1 MQFKQQIESWLE
13 KLRAGSLGED
23 DLTRALDQLGN
34 GDRPTQRILYLQAR
48 TTAVDGE
55 VIGMAEVVNG
65 EILDPPDNPEDWP
78 YATVSDAIRDG
89 WRVVKFPEL
98 ALLLDEDK
106 TYGLGCEFILEK

>member
-1 MQFKQQIESWLE
+1 MS
-13 KLRAGSLGED
+13 
-23 DLTRALDQLGN
+23 
-34 GDRPTQRILYLQAR
+34 TQRIFSPGLLAALLIGAFLLLDTPGLVRPSQAAEPER
-48 TTAVDGE
+48 LLCL
-55 VIGMAEVVNG
+55 AEVVNG